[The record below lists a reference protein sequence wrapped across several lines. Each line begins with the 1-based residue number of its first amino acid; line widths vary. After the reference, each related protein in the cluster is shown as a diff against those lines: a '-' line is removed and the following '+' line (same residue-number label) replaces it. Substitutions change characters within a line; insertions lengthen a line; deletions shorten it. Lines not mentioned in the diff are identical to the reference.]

1 MIGMLFVMV
10 IVGAFFFTVGKLA
23 FDEWSIWRK
32 RKKLPP
38 VGD

>member
-23 FDEWSIWRK
+23 FDELAISIRS
-32 RKKLPP
+32 
-38 VGD
+38 